1 MNYQSDTFSKQEC
14 WVFQHKALMLSRWKV
29 QVTFGF
35 MQSFLAS
42 QMFLLPALPEAVSV
56 SYLGLARMFGKRI
69 HPKVPSH
76 PALGSQPDPKYL
88 PSAVLGAVGRLP
100 AFLCPCRAGLDRDTT
115 RASPSGSGSL
125 RAGDRHVPLPFAALP
140 PPLSRRDPSALD
152 SPWPRRTVQRRL
164 GGSGRAVMS
173 RESPARTRRCRCPV
187 PGARCRFRTCR
198 VSTSKNAW

>member
-35 MQSFLAS
+35 MQSLLAS

-56 SYLGLARMFGKRI
+56 SYLGLAGMFGKRI

-125 RAGDRHVPLPFAALP
+125 RAGDRDVPLPFAALP

-164 GGSGRAVMS
+164 GGSGWAVMS
-173 RESPARTRRCRCPV
+173 RESPARTRR
-187 PGARCRFRTCR
+187 
-198 VSTSKNAW
+198 

>member
-56 SYLGLARMFGKRI
+56 SYLGLAGMFGKRI

-100 AFLCPCRAGLDRDTT
+100 AFFV
-115 RASPSGSGSL
+115 S
-125 RAGDRHVPLPFAALP
+125 V
-140 PPLSRRDPSALD
+140 
-152 SPWPRRTVQRRL
+152 
-164 GGSGRAVMS
+164 SGRAGPGHDAGIPV
-173 RESPARTRRCRCPV
+173 RQRVPAGR
-187 PGARCRFRTCR
+187 
-198 VSTSKNAW
+198 